1 MKIEIICLYLSA
13 CILLSAGQLQLGYAD
28 TSSRPDGS
36 VENPGRPDGAGGSG
50 NVTVPPN
57 NGTAGPGGPGGPGQG
72 NNNGTARPTSGEEG
86 NGKPPR
92 GDDSRP
98 RSWGSRNSRNE
109 TEFDD
114 RKSPRKIAFLGE
126 SANVRIY
133 PNYSDTSVFLQLRFG
148 RIMELDAGGQPVPNH
163 RIASLADA
171 GRGVTFNAT
180 NRTVGNVNVS
190 SVSVTLRP
198 AEREEF
204 RPVCGSGGDAN
215 PPPAPPAPPANL
227 APRVSVELLFGL
239 DDVLTLPYG
248 DTNVTVPRNG
258 LKWTISYANW
268 PFCNDTNALLI
279 SLDLLLPANAT
290 AAANTSGGLTT
301 LTLRLANDYNA
312 SLSFLNYALDG
323 PSGSIKLPANV
334 TVLSK
339 ESDESSGG
347 SVVRVNTVLPNPKS
361 RGAASVWYD
370 PTSATTSVYLSSTD
384 PGNGYIA
391 VVNGG
396 GSNTTTGGAAAGLRV
411 TFWAALAAILLSA
424 FLMN

>member
-1 MKIEIICLYLSA
+1 MKTGIINLILA
-13 CILLSAGQLQLGYAD
+13 TFILLSAGQPQVGI
-28 TSSRPDGS
+28 SNRPEGNVD
-36 VENPGRPDGAGGSG
+36 NPGAG

-57 NGTAGPGGPGGPGQG
+57 NGTAGPGGPGGQGQGPTNTGG
-72 NNNGTARPTSGEEG
+72 NNNGTARPTNGTEG

-92 GDDSRP
+92 GDDPRP
-98 RSWGSRNSRNE
+98 RSWGAPNTRNE

-114 RKSPRKIAFLGE
+114 RKSPRKIAFLGK

-148 RIMELDAGGQPVPNH
+148 RIMELDAAGQPVPNH
-163 RIASLADA
+163 RITSLADA
-171 GRGVTFNAT
+171 GEGVTFNAT

-198 AEREEF
+198 GETDEF
-204 RPVCGSGGDAN
+204 RPVCGGSVNATLL
-215 PPPAPPAPPANL
+215 PAPPAPPANL

-268 PFCNDTNALLI
+268 PFCNDTHALLI

-290 AAANTSGGLTT
+290 AAVNTSGGPTT

-312 SLSFLNYALDG
+312 SFSFLNYALDS

-339 ESDESSGG
+339 QSDDVSGG
-347 SVVRVNTVLPNPKS
+347 SIVRVNTVLPNPKS
-361 RGAASVWYD
+361 RGAAGVWYD
-370 PTSATTSVYLSSTD
+370 PTSSTTSVYLSSTD

-396 GSNTTTGGAAAGLRV
+396 SSNTTAGGAAVGLRV
-411 TFWAALAAILLSA
+411 TFWAALSAILLSA
-424 FLMN
+424 FLLN